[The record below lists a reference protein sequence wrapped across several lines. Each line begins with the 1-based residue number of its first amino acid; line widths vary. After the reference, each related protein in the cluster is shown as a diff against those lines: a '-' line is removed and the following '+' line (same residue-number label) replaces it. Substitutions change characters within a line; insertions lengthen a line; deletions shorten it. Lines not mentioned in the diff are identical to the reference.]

1 MVKLN
6 NNIFMEEKSL
16 KLAILLIFAYLLGS
30 VPSGIWIGKWF
41 FNVDIRQHGSGN
53 IGTTNTYR
61 VLGKK
66 AGTIVMIMD
75 ILKGTLATSLP
86 FFFNV
91 NISPIIFGIF
101 AILGHT
107 FSIFDKF
114 KGGKAVATSAG
125 MLLAIHPI
133 LFLCACIFE
142 FSFTYITSMVSLA
155 SMISFPLIVIL
166 LFLDNDPW
174 LGTIGLLLT
183 IFIFIRHRKNI
194 IRIKE
199 GNENLV
205 PFGLI
210 YNHRNK

>member
-1 MVKLN
+1 
-6 NNIFMEEKSL
+6 MEEKSL
-16 KLAILLIFAYLLGS
+16 KLAILLIIAYLLGS
-30 VPSGIWIGKWF
+30 IPSGIWIGKWF
-41 FNVDIRQHGSGN
+41 FNVDVRKHGSGN

>member
-1 MVKLN
+1 M
-6 NNIFMEEKSL
+6 
-16 KLAILLIFAYLLGS
+16 KLAILLIIAYLLGS
-30 VPSGIWIGKWF
+30 IPSGIWIGKWF
-41 FNVDIRQHGSGN
+41 FNVDVRKHGSGN

>member
-1 MVKLN
+1 M
-6 NNIFMEEKSL
+6 
-16 KLAILLIFAYLLGS
+16 KLAILLIIAYLLGS
-30 VPSGIWIGKWF
+30 IPSGIWIGKWF
-41 FNVDIRQHGSGN
+41 FNVDVRQHGSGN

>member
-1 MVKLN
+1 M
-6 NNIFMEEKSL
+6 

-30 VPSGIWIGKWF
+30 IPSGIWIGKWF
-41 FNVDIRQHGSGN
+41 FNVDVRKHGSGN

>member
-1 MVKLN
+1 
-6 NNIFMEEKSL
+6 MEEKSL
-16 KLAILLIFAYLLGS
+16 KLAILLIIAYLLGS
-30 VPSGIWIGKWF
+30 IPSGIWIGKWF
-41 FNVDIRQHGSGN
+41 FNVDVRQHGSGN

-174 LGTIGLLLT
+174 LGIIGLLLT

>member
-1 MVKLN
+1 M
-6 NNIFMEEKSL
+6 

-30 VPSGIWIGKWF
+30 IPSGIWIGKWF
-41 FNVDIRQHGSGN
+41 FNVDVRKHGSGN

-101 AILGHT
+101 AIFGHT

>member
-1 MVKLN
+1 
-6 NNIFMEEKSL
+6 MEEKSL
-16 KLAILLIFAYLLGS
+16 KLAILLIIAYLLGS
-30 VPSGIWIGKWF
+30 IPSGIWIGKWF
-41 FNVDIRQHGSGN
+41 FNVDVRQHGSGN

-142 FSFTYITSMVSLA
+142 LSFTYITSMVSLA

-210 YNHRNK
+210 YNHKNK

>member
-1 MVKLN
+1 M
-6 NNIFMEEKSL
+6 

>member
-1 MVKLN
+1 M
-6 NNIFMEEKSL
+6 
-16 KLAILLIFAYLLGS
+16 KLAILLIIAYLLGS
-30 VPSGIWIGKWF
+30 IPSGIWIGKWF
-41 FNVDIRQHGSGN
+41 FNVDVRQHGSGN

-142 FSFTYITSMVSLA
+142 LSFTYITSMVSLA

-210 YNHRNK
+210 YNHKNK

>member
-1 MVKLN
+1 M
-6 NNIFMEEKSL
+6 
-16 KLAILLIFAYLLGS
+16 KLAILLIIAYLLGS
-30 VPSGIWIGKWF
+30 IPSGIWIGKWF
-41 FNVDIRQHGSGN
+41 FNVDVRQHGSGN

-174 LGTIGLLLT
+174 LGIIGLLLT

>member
-1 MVKLN
+1 M
-6 NNIFMEEKSL
+6 
-16 KLAILLIFAYLLGS
+16 KLAILLIIAYLFGS
-30 VPSGIWIGKWF
+30 IPSGIWIGKWF
-41 FNVDIRQHGSGN
+41 FNVDVRQHGSGN

-66 AGTIVMIMD
+66 AGTVVMLID

-86 FFFNV
+86 FFFSI

-101 AILGHT
+101 AIWGHT

-125 MLLAIHPI
+125 MLLAIHPL

-166 LFLDNDPW
+166 LFLDKDPW

>member
-1 MVKLN
+1 
-6 NNIFMEEKSL
+6 MEEKSL
-16 KLAILLIFAYLLGS
+16 KLAILLIIAYLLGS
-30 VPSGIWIGKWF
+30 IPSGIWIGKWF
-41 FNVDIRQHGSGN
+41 FNVDVRQHGSGN